1 MRNYRIVAI
10 ILILVGQLSVPAQAQ
25 VIPGRWEK
33 VEALQLGPQITVG
46 LKNGDRIEGQF
57 EELSPSELLLRTGT
71 AQAAILRAEIQRIST
86 READRLDEGAILGAG
101 VCAGFALVG
110 HAMSESSLSD
120 KTLLGVTLMAGIGA
134 ANWRRDRRSQGDGS
148 RALPGPLT
156 LYCREE
162 EE

>member
-1 MRNYRIVAI
+1 MSN
-10 ILILVGQLSVPAQAQ
+10 
-25 VIPGRWEK
+25 
-33 VEALQLGPQITVG
+33 
-46 LKNGDRIEGQF
+46 RIEGQF

-101 VCAGFALVG
+101 VGAGFALVG

-134 ANWRRDRRSQGDGS
+134 AIGVGID
-148 RALPGPLT
+148 ALKET
-156 LYCREE
+156 EVVLYQAP
-162 EE
+162 

>member
-1 MRNYRIVAI
+1 MRNYRTVAI
-10 ILILVGQLSVPAQAQ
+10 ILILVGLLSVPAQAQ

-33 VEALQLGPQITVG
+33 IEALQLGPQITVG

-57 EELSPSELLLRTGT
+57 EELSSSELLLRTGT
-71 AQAAILRAEIQRIST
+71 AQAGILRAEIQRIST

-101 VCAGFALVG
+101 VGAGFALVG
-110 HAMSESSLSD
+110 HAMSESSLS
-120 KTLLGVTLMAGIGA
+120 GQNSFRCYSHGGNRSR
-134 ANWRRDRRSQGDGS
+134 NWRRDRRSQGDGS